1 MEARRF
7 EDPEVWLD
15 AVRPLLLHDEAR
27 HDLPLGIA
35 STLIRDPSV
44 YAEKELWVVEQAG
57 SVVGAAL
64 QTPPHNLVL
73 ARPADDDALE
83 VLARA
88 LHGAQIR
95 LPGVTAA
102 LPEADAFA
110 DGWSALTGQTVRR
123 VMGQGVYMLS
133 SVRDVAVAPGA
144 TRRAERPEDLELI
157 LGWLVDFEDEVVPA
171 EIRGDPGERRRRTS
185 SVFSSD
191 EGGFWLWEDGGRP
204 VSMTGA
210 GGLTPN
216 GIRIGPVYTPP
227 DLRGRGYA
235 TSLVAAVSRDQLSN
249 GRRFCFLHTD
259 LANPTS
265 NAIYQRIGYERVCDS
280 VVLAFGSG

>member
-1 MEARRF
+1 MEATRF
-7 EDPEVWLD
+7 EDPQVWLD
-15 AVRPLLLHDEAR
+15 AVRPLLLRNEAR

-35 STLIRDPSV
+35 STLIRHPSV
-44 YAEKELWVVEQAG
+44 YPDKELWAVERAG
-57 SVVGAAL
+57 DSVGAAL

-73 ARPADDDALE
+73 ARPAENDALGI
-83 VLARA
+83 LARA
-88 LHGAQIR
+88 LVDAHTN

-110 DGWSALTGQTVRR
+110 EAWSDLTGRAVRH
-123 VMGQGVYMLS
+123 VMGQGVYELS
-133 SVRDVAVAPGA
+133 SVRDLPVASGS
-144 TRRAERPEDLELI
+144 TRRAEGSDDLELV
-157 LGWLVDFEDEVVPA
+157 LRWLADFEAEVVPP
-171 EIRGDPGERRRRTS
+171 EIRGDPGERARRTTT
-185 SVFSSD
+185 VFSSE
-191 EGGFWLWEDGGRP
+191 EGGFWLWVDGGRS
-204 VSMTGA
+204 VSMTGV

-227 DLRGRGYA
+227 DLRGHGYA
-235 TSLVAAVSRDQLSN
+235 TTLVASVSRDQLSN

-280 VVLAFGSG
+280 VVLAFEAS